1 MILIWN
7 DGQLQFIFEGIQR
20 GKKVQNLK
28 VAKVEFLLLSFVEQ
42 RMTFANL
49 STVKSN
55 THKHS

>member
-1 MILIWN
+1 MILIWK